1 MPSARNFPKPDSPPW
16 NGQPGIL
23 CYRDTQGLRVGVAL
37 PGISVCVTPGA
48 PPACVSAGSFVELFD
63 PVRVDLQGLFHTTL
77 REGTLSWVSNTGLTS
92 GGMPGLTWGSWAH
105 DPSCAPAPGTVP
117 LLPTRA
123 PGSHCSG
130 ISLLQ
135 VQIGCHTDDLTR
147 ASKLFRGPLVI
158 NRCCLDKPTKSIT
171 CLWGGLLYIIV
182 PQSSKLGTV
191 PVTVK
196 GAVHAPYYKLG
207 EWTPWSEPR
216 GTWRAA
222 GEEALWG
229 CLV

>member
-1 MPSARNFPKPDSPPW
+1 MQFYGFIFSTQVHRRGRLSL
-16 NGQPGIL
+16 PGVIAS
-23 CYRDTQGLRVGVAL
+23 AL
-37 PGISVCVTPGA
+37 PVPT
-48 PPACVSAGSFVELFD
+48 
-63 PVRVDLQGLFHTTL
+63 
-77 REGTLSWVSNTGLTS
+77 SWVLT
-92 GGMPGLTWGSWAH
+92 
-105 DPSCAPAPGTVP
+105 PSTHTCPKVTLG
-117 LLPTRA
+117 R
-123 PGSHCSG
+123 

-182 PQSSKLGTV
+182 PQSSKLGAV

-207 EWTPWSEPR
+207 EWGPRSEPGGDR
-216 GTWRAA
+216 RAGSDVVGA
-222 GEEALWG
+222 VGYRKRELPVGGGKEGKPPSIQLWG
-229 CLV
+229 PGDRPDHVHEDFTEEGWRGGRARA

>member
-1 MPSARNFPKPDSPPW
+1 MGFEHRTYKWWDAWTYLGFLNPWPFLSPC
-16 NGQPGIL
+16 PGN
-23 CYRDTQGLRVGVAL
+23 C
-37 PGISVCVTPGA
+37 
-48 PPACVSAGSFVELFD
+48 
-63 PVRVDLQGLFHTTL
+63 
-77 REGTLSWVSNTGLTS
+77 
-92 GGMPGLTWGSWAH
+92 
-105 DPSCAPAPGTVP
+105 P
-117 LLPTRA
+117 LLPTCA

-135 VQIGCHTDDLTR
+135 IQIGCHTDDLTR

-216 GTWRAA
+216 GRVVRRPSGAA
-222 GEEALWG
+222 WCRKRERFRLAEGREVCFLRFEAKEIKTKPHHIPGTFVEEG
-229 CLV
+229 